1 MTRPLRVIKVGGSL
15 FDFPQLYEAIHTW
28 LQEHPAMV
36 TLLIAGGGQLAEEIR
51 RIDAQSQLGEQQ
63 AHWLCIDALGIT
75 AKILAHILGLGAP
88 IPLAKIAALKSNKTT
103 APPVHILDVKTFLEH
118 QEADFPGEALPHNWN
133 VTSDSIAARVADILN
148 ADELVL
154 FKSAGRPESSL
165 KQATTSLL
173 VDPHFEIAAAGL
185 QQIRIINLRDTF
197 LHAQKNRPVKFTGR

>member
-1 MTRPLRVIKVGGSL
+1 MTPLRVIKVGGSL
-15 FDFPQLYEAIHTW
+15 FDFPHLHEAIHVW
-28 LQEHPAMV
+28 LQDHPAMI

-51 RIDAQSQLGEQQ
+51 RIDTQSQLGEQQ

-75 AKILAHILGLGAP
+75 AKILAHTLGLRAP
-88 IPLAKIAALKSNKTT
+88 ISLADVAALTINEATVPS
-103 APPVHILDVKTFLEH
+103 VHVLDVKTFLKR
-118 QEADFPGEALPHNWN
+118 QEADLPGEALPHNWD
-133 VTSDSIAARVADILN
+133 VTSDSIAARVADVLN

-173 VDPHFEIAAAGL
+173 VDPHFEVAVAGL

-197 LHAQKNRPVKFTGR
+197 SPAQKNRPMKFTGR